1 MFLHEHGQRLMLK
14 VDGIEGSDAL
24 RAVGVVGVV
33 SLVGVVG
40 VVGVVPSDAQSGGHS
55 RL

>member
-40 VVGVVPSDAQSGGHS
+40 VVPSDAQSGGHS